1 MQKSYAFFDFDGT
14 LIKGDSIIRFCFYAF
29 KKRLIGVGG
38 LLRAGVM
45 GALYMCHFITAE
57 TSKQTT
63 LSFLKGKTKDEVDKI
78 AQDFADTVLIP
89 NLYPEGVETIRKH
102 QKEGTEVWLVSASTS
117 FYLEPVKKHLKIDNL
132 LGTRMHVDDNGVYSG
147 LIHGQNC
154 RGVEKTLRIAE
165 VLAATD
171 CMVDY
176 AASYGYGDTA
186 GDIPMLM
193 LCQHKTA
200 VNPRKKLSRGLVG
213 ADGVETVSWGKK

>member
-1 MQKSYAFFDFDGT
+1 MLSAYAFFDFDGT

-29 KKRLIGVGG
+29 KKGLCGPFG

-45 GALYMCHFITAE
+45 GALYMCKIITAE

-63 LSFLKGKTKDEVDKI
+63 LAFLKGKTQKELDAI
-78 AQDFADTVLIP
+78 AQDFAQTVLIP
-89 NLYPEGVETIRKH
+89 NLYKEGVERIRKH
-102 QKEGTEVWLVSASTS
+102 QQEGAKVWLVSASTA
-117 FYLEPVKKHLKIDNL
+117 FYLEPVREYLQIDRL
-132 LGTRMHVDDNGVYSG
+132 IGTRWHVDENGVCSG

-165 VLAATD
+165 VLAANGE
-171 CMVDY
+171 MVDY
-176 AASYGYGDTA
+176 AESFGYGDTA

-200 VNPRKKLSRGLVG
+200 VNPRKKLIKGLEG
-213 ADGVETVSWGKK
+213 ADGVEIVNWGK